1 VNTQIP
7 EEKPFMSKALLKRIA
22 GYVAVLLLA
31 VGFAYALT
39 LNQPYVTG
47 DRLTFSFPDLN
58 GELVDQDH
66 PDLQGKVLMVNLWG
80 TWCPPCRAE
89 MPHLIRLKKMYGER
103 GFEIVAIEFPA
114 LSTKTDEE
122 RRVALSKFAE
132 EVGINYRILLG
143 VSAGSVQDELPG
155 LRNAGGFPTNV
166 FIGRDGTVDV
176 IHTGFY
182 EGDVPTYEAIIER
195 LLGAATDDSE

>member
-1 VNTQIP
+1 MN
-7 EEKPFMSKALLKRIA
+7 KALLKRVA
-22 GYVAVLLLA
+22 GYSAVLLLA
-31 VGFAYALT
+31 VGFAYAFT
-39 LNQPYVTG
+39 LNQPYVAG
-47 DRLTFSFPDLN
+47 DHLTFSFPDLN
-58 GELVDQDH
+58 GKLVDQDH

-122 RRVALSKFAE
+122 RRVALSEFAK
-132 EVGINYRILLG
+132 EVGINYQILMG
-143 VSAGSVQDELPG
+143 THAESVQEELPE

-166 FIGRDGTVDV
+166 FIARDGTVDV
-176 IHTGFY
+176 VHTGFY
-182 EGDVPTYEAIIER
+182 EGDVPSYEAIIER
-195 LLGAATDDSE
+195 LLGPATTDSE